1 MKGNSFVVKVLANPL
16 YSTLGLLD
24 TTITATID
32 SRISRASAAKILQN
46 MQDDLTFDGVP
57 ISVFGENGAY
67 VGAINYTIKML
78 ARVRYVM
85 EQGTNPFGFKVGDVI
100 TLTGEYSVSNA
111 ANMSPL
117 KSIIATAVN
126 DRLGP
131 RGYDIDVYNIV
142 MSFSVK
148 E

>member
-1 MKGNSFVVKVLANPL
+1 MKGNSFVVKVLANQL
-16 YSTLGLLD
+16 YGTLGLLE

-46 MQDDLTFDGVP
+46 MQGDLTFDGVP

-67 VGAINYTIKML
+67 TGGINYTIKML
-78 ARVRYVM
+78 ARVSSVTTA
-85 EQGTNPFGFKVGDVI
+85 GTNPFGFKVGDVI
-100 TLTGEYSVSNA
+100 TVTGKYSVSGA
-111 ANMSPL
+111 ANMLPL
-117 KSIIATAVN
+117 KSIIATTIN
-126 DRLGP
+126 DRLGS
-131 RGYDIDVYNIV
+131 RGYNLDVYNIV